1 MSKKVKKEF
10 DLGGKKFV
18 LETGELAGQA
28 NGAVLASYGETV
40 VLATAVSQA
49 PRADVG
55 YFPLSVDYEEKLYA
69 GGKISTSRFIKRE
82 NRPTET
88 AVLTSR
94 LIDRSIRP
102 LFPKDFQNDVQV
114 IITVLSVDQQN
125 DPDIVS
131 LVATAAA
138 LAISDIPW
146 NGPLSGVRVAK
157 QNGKFILNP
166 TEDERKLADLE
177 IILASNK
184 QDVVMLET
192 EASEADEKSVVD
204 AIKFGIDEGKT
215 IITQIESLVKEVG
228 NKKIE
233 YEPQKA
239 SVQDEAKIKKFIQE
253 NFMKDFNS
261 SSQDE
266 RWFEEKLGILTA
278 EFIKED
284 QDSLN
289 SKILSSIFE
298 EIVANVLREEIL
310 NNKKRP
316 DGRSP
321 DEIRPITT
329 RVEVLPRTHG
339 SAIFQR
345 GDTQVISIATLA
357 SPALEQL
364 IEGMEGEETKR
375 YMHHYNFPPFS
386 VGETGRRGAPGR
398 REIGHGALAEKAIL
412 PVIPKGENFPYT
424 IRIVT
429 EILSSA
435 GSTSMAS
442 ACGSTLALMDAGV
455 PIKEPVAGIS
465 IGLITQKGDKSKY
478 VTITDIAYQEDSQGD
493 MDFKVAGTK
502 NGVTAIQMDIKLDG
516 IPISILEVALEKAKI
531 ARNKILAKILETM
544 PTHRKQLSKHAPT
557 VILVKI
563 DPSKIGD
570 VIGSGGRTINKI
582 IAETGAAID
591 INDEGTVTITSK
603 DKEACERATRFVE
616 GIVKEAKVGEE
627 YVGKVKRILPF
638 GAMVEIVPG
647 KEGLVHIS
655 QLAPYRVKT
664 VEDVVSIGQEVK
676 VRVSEIDDQG
686 RVNLSMIFAENAKV
700 NEERKF
706 PDEGRRRNF
715 DRNRRQRP
723 RR

>member
-1 MSKKVKKEF
+1 
-10 DLGGKKFV
+10 
-18 LETGELAGQA
+18 
-28 NGAVLASYGETV
+28 
-40 VLATAVSQA
+40 
-49 PRADVG
+49 
-55 YFPLSVDYEEKLYA
+55 
-69 GGKISTSRFIKRE
+69 
-82 NRPTET
+82 
-88 AVLTSR
+88 
-94 LIDRSIRP
+94 
-102 LFPKDFQNDVQV
+102 
-114 IITVLSVDQQN
+114 
-125 DPDIVS
+125 
-131 LVATAAA
+131 
-138 LAISDIPW
+138 
-146 NGPLSGVRVAK
+146 
-157 QNGKFILNP
+157 
-166 TEDERKLADLE
+166 
-177 IILASNK
+177 
-184 QDVVMLET
+184 MLET

-204 AIKFGIDEGKT
+204 AIKFGIDQGKT
-215 IITQIESLVKEVG
+215 IINQIESLAKEVG

-239 SVQDEAKIKKFIQE
+239 SVQDEAKIKKFIE
-253 NFMKDFNS
+253 DNFMKDFNS

-310 NNKKRP
+310 NGKKRP

-321 DEIRPITT
+321 DQIRPITT

-398 REIGHGALAEKAIL
+398 REIGHGALAEKAIR
-412 PVIPKGENFPYT
+412 PIIPENDKFPYT
-424 IRIVT
+424 IRIVS

-435 GSTSMAS
+435 GSTSMA
-442 ACGSTLALMDAGV
+442 AVCGSTLSLMDAGV

-465 IGLITQKGDKSKY
+465 IGLITDKGDKSKY
-478 VTITDIAYQEDSQGD
+478 VTITDIAYQEDAQGD

-502 NGVTAIQMDIKLDG
+502 NGITAIQMDTKLDG
-516 IPISILEVALEKAKI
+516 VPVKILEEALAKAKK
-531 ARNKILAKILETM
+531 ARLEILEKILATI
-544 PTHRKQLSKHAPT
+544 PTSRTSVSKHAPT

-570 VIGSGGRTINKI
+570 VIGSGGRVINKI
-582 IAETGAAID
+582 INETGAAID
-591 INDEGTVTITSK
+591 INDEGTVTISSK
-603 DKEACERATRFVE
+603 DADACKRAAAIVE
-616 GIVKEAKVGEE
+616 GIVKEAQPGEVYE
-627 YVGKVKRILPF
+627 GEVKRILPF
-638 GAMVEIVPG
+638 GAMVEILPG

-655 QLAPYRVKT
+655 KLASFRVNK
-664 VEDVVSIGQEVK
+664 VEDVVKIGQKVK
-676 VRVSEIDDQG
+676 VRVLELDDQG
-686 RVNLSMIFAENAKV
+686 RVNLSMVFGSDVEDKDRSR
-700 NEERKF
+700 ERGGDSQYRRFSK
-706 PDEGRRRNF
+706 PDSRNF
-715 DRNRRQRP
+715 RGRGPRQR
-723 RR
+723 R